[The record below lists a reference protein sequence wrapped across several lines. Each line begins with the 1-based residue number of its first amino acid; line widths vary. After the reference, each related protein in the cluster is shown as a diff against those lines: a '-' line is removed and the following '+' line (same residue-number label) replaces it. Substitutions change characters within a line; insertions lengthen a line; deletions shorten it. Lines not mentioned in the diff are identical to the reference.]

1 MRINKKKFCVRI
13 FILISIVGLL
23 IYGRFLAMHDEERE
37 NLFGYYKDLI
47 SSLKGN
53 SSTYVI
59 AEKITS
65 ISTDKTQKNIIT
77 GRNDGIL
84 IANSNGLKEYTINS
98 NSTWS
103 EEFYIANPII
113 ETAGSWTIVA
123 EDNGNRLI
131 AFNSREEAYSLEIEG
146 EVQKIFANPNGYV
159 GVIFAKVG
167 YKNAFSFINSKG
179 DIIYSKYF
187 ANTTLIDADIST
199 DGKRVVML
207 EADTDGAV
215 VNSAITVL
223 DNKADTL
230 NSSIKKNSLLVEVH
244 CFDKNT
250 LIVGDNTILSIDSD
264 YKETVFDEFDSES
277 TIGLLV
283 NDERIVKLYR
293 DTNELFANKTMLQVK
308 NIAGKVIG
316 QSEVEGMAH
325 SVKIQNNT
333 LAIILTDRIDFLT
346 QKGHYI
352 SSIFISGDYKDMQL
366 FNNGSY
372 AAIQTNDEVSI
383 YKIR

>member
-23 IYGRFLAMHDEERE
+23 IYGRFLATHDVERE

-98 NSTWS
+98 NPIWS
-103 EEFYIANPII
+103 EDFYMTNPIF
-113 ETAGSWTIVA
+113 ETAGNWTVVA
-123 EDNGNRLI
+123 EDNGSRI
-131 AFNSREEAYSLEIEG
+131 IVFNAEEEAYRLEIEG
-146 EVQKIFANPNGYV
+146 EVQKIFVNTNGYV

-167 YKNAFSFINSKG
+167 YKNAFSFINYKG
-179 DIIYSKYF
+179 DIIYTKYF

-223 DNKADTL
+223 DDKADTL
-230 NSSIKKNSLLVEVH
+230 NSSIKKNSLLVEAH

-250 LIVGDNTILSIDSD
+250 LIVGDNTILSIDSG
-264 YKETVFDEFDSES
+264 YKETVFDEFDPES
-277 TIGLLV
+277 TIGLLIS
-283 NDERIVKLYR
+283 DERIIKLYR

-308 NIAGKVIG
+308 NIDGKVIG

-325 SVKIQNNT
+325 SVKSQNNT

-346 QKGHYI
+346 KKGNYI